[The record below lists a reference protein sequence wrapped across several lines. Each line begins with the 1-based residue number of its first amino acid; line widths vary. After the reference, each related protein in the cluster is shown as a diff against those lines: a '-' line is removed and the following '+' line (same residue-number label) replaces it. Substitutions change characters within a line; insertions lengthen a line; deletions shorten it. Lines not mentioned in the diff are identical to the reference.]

1 MPSPGC
7 GAALCYCGPRAV
19 RCGGYR
25 FWAFVV
31 MCRAAL
37 RRVRRLRRNL
47 LVSLLR
53 SRAHGPSS
61 QLLCG
66 LRAEGWLGVAGDVFY
81 RPSSA
86 IGMCAGGMVAFW
98 GAKRDKMGSFCSH
111 QQDDVSGHAEGSLS
125 AERSA
130 KRRPRKK

>member
-1 MPSPGC
+1 MPRGAFAGALGAGAGASAILASLAV

-37 RRVRRLRRNL
+37 RRVCRLRRNL

-53 SRAHGPSS
+53 SRPMGPARWPSS
-61 QLLCG
+61 QLLC
-66 LRAEGWLGVAGDVFY
+66 AG
-81 RPSSA
+81 SA
-86 IGMCAGGMVAFW
+86 RRGG
-98 GAKRDKMGSFCSH
+98 
-111 QQDDVSGHAEGSLS
+111 
-125 AERSA
+125 
-130 KRRPRKK
+130 